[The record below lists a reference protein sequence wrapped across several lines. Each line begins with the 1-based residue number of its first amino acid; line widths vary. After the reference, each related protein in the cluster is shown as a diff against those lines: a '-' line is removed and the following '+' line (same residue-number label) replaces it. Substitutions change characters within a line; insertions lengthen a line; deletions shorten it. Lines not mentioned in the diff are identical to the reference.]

1 MFFDCCHLDYP
12 RTRIIIVRW
21 PRKLMLRI
29 EHRSTRPPACLPA
42 SLSLQSVSNHTR
54 VAAAKEDKHGRVSSL
69 PKDSTAP
76 CSCERRARARPQE
89 RDQSM
94 NLRPLA
100 RPPSP
105 LPLFLPSCCAA
116 LFIHTRIRSTPGG
129 GRGCREGGEGRSRL
143 LARGRRADPVL
154 RARQP
159 SLSLSP
165 SLSLLPSSKQH
176 LPSLLPC
183 LSARPN
189 VRLFLSL
196 PFSLSYVR
204 KSKKAT

>member
-54 VAAAKEDKHGRVSSL
+54 VAAAAAAAKEDKHGRVSSL

-76 CSCERRARARPQE
+76 CSSERRARARPQE

-105 LPLFLPSCCAA
+105 LPLFPSSFLPAA
-116 LFIHTRIRSTPGG
+116 LLYLYTRAFVVLPGAAG
-129 GRGCREGGEGRSRL
+129 VAEREAKGAHAS
-143 LARGRRADPVL
+143 
-154 RARQP
+154 
-159 SLSLSP
+159 
-165 SLSLLPSSKQH
+165 
-176 LPSLLPC
+176 
-183 LSARPN
+183 
-189 VRLFLSL
+189 
-196 PFSLSYVR
+196 
-204 KSKKAT
+204 